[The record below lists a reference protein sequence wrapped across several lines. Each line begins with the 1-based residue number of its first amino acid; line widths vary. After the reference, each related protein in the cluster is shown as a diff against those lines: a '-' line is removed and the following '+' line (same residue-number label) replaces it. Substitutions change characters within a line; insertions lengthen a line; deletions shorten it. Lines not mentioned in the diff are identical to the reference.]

1 MVDPINRGSNQQ
13 QVNNSPYTQQTTESQ
28 TNTATKKETG
38 FGVKAVRIASAVL
51 LTLGAGLLIAGVVL
65 TGGAIVPAGIATG
78 LLVAGGVA
86 TIAAFTGFSL
96 SFSSFKSDRGPLEEM
111 LPPRS
116 NSQTDEAE
124 EQTEVQTPPIRIP
137 RAQLKADHNVNI
149 ELEDLGDNSQ
159 NQNENSSNN

>member
-28 TNTATKKETG
+28 TNAAAKKETG

-116 NSQTDEAE
+116 NSRTDEPQE
-124 EQTEVQTPPIRIP
+124 QTPPIRIP
-137 RAQLKADHNVNI
+137 RAQLKAEHDVNI
-149 ELEDLGDNSQ
+149 ELEELGDNAQ